1 MDKISKIASIAV
13 CFALLWVFSAC
24 SDDMLMEGQGA
35 NGVDMNRMVEVE
47 IPFSL
52 GKGITSH
59 VVTRSTRATDQQG
72 KDSQLSGI
80 MVFVYENNGGDPSND
95 KRLAYQ
101 FLNHRLLHW
110 KEVQGGGYRMQ
121 MMQLADTSSS
131 ICLLVTYIFT

>member
-59 VVTRSTRATDQQG
+59 VVTRSTRATDQLG
-72 KDSQLSGI
+72 ILTLLIGRSSGTGYHMRCDSL
-80 MVFVYENNGGDPSND
+80 
-95 KRLAYQ
+95 
-101 FLNHRLLHW
+101 
-110 KEVQGGGYRMQ
+110 
-121 MMQLADTSSS
+121 T
-131 ICLLVTYIFT
+131 